1 MTVKEN
7 SHGGTVTLDLS
18 DLATAVEHDL
28 LKCMKLSNK
37 LLLGTQNQF
46 PGSCEI
52 KTHNETYE
60 TSTIYTWLP
69 WVAEKSWMRSSF
81 RKLN

>member
-7 SHGGTVTLDLS
+7 SHSGTVTLDLS

-37 LLLGTQNQF
+37 LLLGTQN
-46 PGSCEI
+46 
-52 KTHNETYE
+52 
-60 TSTIYTWLP
+60 
-69 WVAEKSWMRSSF
+69 
-81 RKLN
+81 